1 MADLTQR
8 RRNWPLW
15 AGVLLLAAGL
25 LSNALFFVSFP
36 GQQFAPW
43 LNLAL
48 FVASAI
54 FFIAGL
60 RRAIAQ
66 PQVYRGK
73 IAGWIFT
80 VISVLLLAFTVFV
93 FYISRALP
101 AASAAS
107 PQVGQKAPEFALA
120 DTNGQTVSLTQ
131 LLAGSNSAAR
141 PKAVLLVFYRGY
153 W

>member
-36 GQQFAPW
+36 GQQFTPW

-80 VISVLLLAFTVFV
+80 VISVLLLERFLGC
-93 FYISRALP
+93 Y
-101 AASAAS
+101 S
-107 PQVGQKAPEFALA
+107 PYLQWWNQA
-120 DTNGQTVSLTQ
+120 
-131 LLAGSNSAAR
+131 
-141 PKAVLLVFYRGY
+141 
-153 W
+153 

>member
-1 MADLTQR
+1 MEDLTQR

-15 AGVLLLAAGL
+15 AGVLLIVAGL

-48 FVASAI
+48 FVVAVI
-54 FFIAGL
+54 LFIAGL
-60 RRAIAQ
+60 RRALAK

-80 VISVLLLAFTVFV
+80 VISVLLLGFTVFV
-93 FYISRALP
+93 FYVSRALP

-107 PQVGQKAPEFALA
+107 PQVGQKVPEFALA
-120 DTNGQTVSLTQ
+120 DINGQNVSLTQ
-131 LLAGSNSAAR
+131 LLTGSNSAAR
-141 PKAVLLVFYRGY
+141 PKALLLVFYRGY